1 MVTLDG
7 ATIEGACGLI
17 DVMIRALDVERF
29 SKFSSLNKVSKV
41 DKFADLVTE
50 KDIYRCQHS
59 TLYEEER
66 CSQSEVV
73 KCSSTISG

>member
-17 DVMIRALDVERF
+17 DVMIRALEVGRF
-29 SKFSSLNKVSKV
+29 SKFSSLNKVSVSKV

-50 KDIYRCQHS
+50 KDIISVS
-59 TLYEEER
+59 TLYEE
-66 CSQSEVV
+66 
-73 KCSSTISG
+73 